1 MIAAVINPLL
11 LIGGLAILAALSAL
25 AILYMF
31 DSFNRRRRH
40 KNTQKRDGPPS
51 EE

>member
-11 LIGGLAILAALSAL
+11 MIGALAILAALSAL
-25 AILYMF
+25 AILCMF
-31 DSFNRRRRH
+31 NSDNRRRRH
-40 KNTQKRDGPPS
+40 ARTQKRDGPPS